1 MAESTSPIT
10 FQADVAIAEKLR
22 VAIKTASTTTPP
34 EVDIAGATEHGVG
47 VNQYVVA
54 IGDDCA
60 VVPFNK
66 TGTVEMV
73 AAGAFNA
80 GVAIYP
86 AAGGKVDDAVS
97 GDKLGISMGVAT
109 ADGDIVE
116 ILPQENAA

>member
-1 MAESTSPIT
+1 MSESTSPIT
-10 FQADVAIAEKLR
+10 FQADVEIAQKLR
-22 VAIKTASTTTPP
+22 VAIKTASVTQPP

-47 VNQYVVA
+47 VNQYLVK
-54 IGDDCA
+54 IGQDCA

-66 TGTVEMV
+66 TGTIEMV

-80 GVAIYP
+80 GVDIYP

-97 GDKLGISMGVAT
+97 GEKIGVSMEVAT

-116 ILPQENAA
+116 IMPHHGA